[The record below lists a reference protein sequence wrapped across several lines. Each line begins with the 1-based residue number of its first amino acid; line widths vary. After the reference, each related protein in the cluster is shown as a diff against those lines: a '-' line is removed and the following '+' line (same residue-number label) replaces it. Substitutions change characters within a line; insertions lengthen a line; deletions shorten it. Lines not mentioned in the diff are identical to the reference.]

1 MVRFLIPGEREL
13 LDYIDLYRLSAV
25 NLDFD
30 TSRGDLG
37 SFSIEDLEEKAKAL
51 YSIDYY
57 LAQVAQK
64 YTLLT
69 GEELPEESFETI
81 GLIEDSYRRVHDE
94 IRERLILE
102 DLD

>member
-37 SFSIEDLEEKAKAL
+37 SFSIEDLEEKI
-51 YSIDYY
+51 Y
-57 LAQVAQK
+57 K
-64 YTLLT
+64 YDNKLD
-69 GEELPEESFETI
+69 TI
-81 GLIEDSYRRVHDE
+81 L
-94 IRERLILE
+94 
-102 DLD
+102 